1 MKLDEN
7 SWKWARP
14 ITETRFSLK
23 RFLYFDLYWNYI
35 DNMWRD
41 RLDPTVGSR
50 WNDDNEAKWVK
61 WANDAHLAQMAQ
73 LAQVTQM
80 IWTPIGFLLI
90 SCEEIGPI
98 RRSDLDENDENDAK
112 CVEWPNEA
120 HLAQVTQMILIRIWI
135 I

>member
-1 MKLDEN
+1 MGQ
-7 SWKWARP
+7 WGP
-14 ITETRFSLK
+14 IGP
-23 RFLYFDLYWNYI
+23 I
-35 DNMWRD
+35 
-41 RLDPTVGSR
+41 
-50 WNDDNEAKWVK
+50 
-61 WANDAHLAQMAQ
+61 AQMDQ

-120 HLAQVTQMILIRIWI
+120 RLAQVTQMILIRIWI